1 MAIQTMDDLMVEEL
15 RDLYH
20 AENQLT
26 KALPKMSKAAMSPD
40 LKAAF
45 DGHLKE
51 TKEQVKRLEAVF
63 EKLGKTARGQTCEAM
78 EGLVKEGAE
87 AMETD
92 MPDELR
98 DCALIA
104 AAQKV
109 EHYEIAGYGTLR
121 AWAEELGHDDVADL
135 LEQSEEEEKAA
146 DEKLT
151 TICQALMQKHAKTAS
166 AASTR

>member
-20 AENQLT
+20 AETQLT

-51 TKEQVKRLEAVF
+51 TKEQVKRLETVF

-78 EGLVKEGAE
+78 EGLVKEGSEAIEAE
-87 AMETD
+87 
-92 MPDELR
+92 MPEELR

-151 TICQALMQKHAKTAS
+151 MICQALMQQHGKAS
-166 AASTR
+166 AASSTR